1 MAKRRQGRA
10 KKWAIRIAI
19 IVVLYTVLGFIVL
32 PAIIKSQM
40 LKRLPAL
47 THRRV
52 AIQEVKLNPYALSF
66 TLRGLSLTE
75 TNGDEFIS
83 LGELYVNFE
92 SISLLKRGFV
102 FKEISVKK
110 PSANI
115 VRLLDGSFNFA
126 NLLTNAAPAGATP
139 KASQQLPLVMIDE
152 LKVEDGQ
159 LSFTDLDRKKAF
171 HRQLGPINVNLTK
184 FTTRPKEG
192 SPYSVVVSTED
203 GRTFAWSGDVTL
215 TPLHSAGTFK
225 LAGFQITRYAPYI
238 EDAVPIQI
246 LSGQVDLQT
255 DYRFDVT
262 GEEAIV
268 AVSNVTLD
276 VTNLLVETA
285 QPKPARAVVDQLH
298 LSISGVTL
306 DTAAKSLDVAEVRL
320 VDLKTGVTLLP
331 GAATTSTVAEAV
343 TPVPPQPKPAATQTN
358 NFQIRIG
365 EVALDNASFRFT
377 DESVEPHVESTI
389 AEFSGSVKGL
399 TSDLDT
405 VATVDFKGK
414 VNNYAPFSISGK
426 INPLASDLFVD
437 LAISLK
443 DDALLPGSPYAA
455 RYVGYPLEKGSLSLD
470 LHYYVTRR
478 ELKAENKVRVDQLQL
493 GEPSGSPDAIK
504 LPVKLGIALLQD
516 RHGVI
521 ALDVPLHGHIDDP
534 KFRLAPLIMQVFM
547 NVITKAITKPFAL
560 LGSVF
565 GGGED
570 LDHIA
575 FDLGKADF
583 TAGEVSKLDTLAT
596 ALYERPALKL
606 GITGSID
613 PVKDREVLA
622 KLKLERKLGEL
633 RVKELQAAGQKV
645 TSVDSVRLAPED
657 RERLVKLAYAEAMGL
672 VSSKATATG
681 ASTVLA
687 HLATKQNFEPL
698 RKNKSADQSKD
709 MTPKGPVGPADM
721 EVKLLEL
728 TEITSD
734 DFKKL
739 MDERAIAVQS
749 YLLQS
754 GKVTPERLTTVAPKT
769 VDASFQGSNRVN
781 LTLQ

>member
-1 MAKRRQGRA
+1 MVKRRQGNA
-10 KKWAIRIAI
+10 KRWAIGVGIAAG
-19 IVVLYTVLGFIVL
+19 LYTVIGFFVL

-52 AIQEVKLNPYALSF
+52 AIQEVKLNPYSLSF
-66 TLRGLSLTE
+66 TLRGFSLTE
-75 TNGDEFIS
+75 TNGDEFAS

-115 VRLLDGSFNFA
+115 VRLADGTFNFA
-126 NLLTNAAPAGATP
+126 NLLTNGATAGASP
-139 KASQQLPLVMIDE
+139 KTSQQLPLVMIDE
-152 LKVEDGQ
+152 LKVEDGHF
-159 LSFTDLDRKKAF
+159 SFTDLDRKKPF
-171 HRQLGPINVNLTK
+171 HQQWGPINVNLTK

-215 TPLHSAGTFK
+215 TPLHSTGTFK
-225 LAGFQITRYAPYI
+225 LAGLQITRYAPYI
-238 EDAVPIQI
+238 EDALPIQI

-262 GEEAIV
+262 GEEASV
-268 AVSNVTLD
+268 AISNVTVDLS
-276 VTNLLVETA
+276 NLQVETT
-285 QPKPARAVVDQLH
+285 QPKPAHAIVGQLH
-298 LSISGVTL
+298 LSISGVKL
-306 DTAAKSLDVAEVRL
+306 DTASKSIDVAEVRL
-320 VDLKTGVTLLP
+320 VDLRTGVTLLP
-331 GAATTSTVAEAV
+331 GAATTSTVAEVV
-343 TPVPPQPKPAATQTN
+343 TPVSPQPKSTGTPTN
-358 NFQIRIG
+358 NFEIRIG
-365 EVALDNASFRFT
+365 EVAVDNASFRFT
-377 DESVEPHVESTI
+377 DESVQPHVESTI
-389 AEFSGSVKGL
+389 EEFDGSVKGL
-399 TSDLDT
+399 TSDLNT
-405 VATVDFKGK
+405 VAAVDFKGK
-414 VNNYAPFSISGK
+414 VNKYAPFSISGK

-443 DDALLPGSPYAA
+443 DNALMPGSSYAA
-455 RYVGYPLEKGSLSLD
+455 KYVGFPLQKGAVSLD
-470 LHYYVTRR
+470 LHYYVTQR

-493 GEPSGSPDAIK
+493 GDPSGSPDAIK

-521 ALDVPLHGHIDDP
+521 ALDVPLHGRLDDP
-534 KFRLAPLIMQVFM
+534 KFRLGPLIMQVFM
-547 NVITKAITKPFAL
+547 NVITKAVTKPFAL

-570 LDHIA
+570 LDHVV
-575 FDLGKADF
+575 FDLGGAAF
-583 TAGEVSKLDTLAT
+583 TPGEVGKLDTLAT

-606 GITGSID
+606 GITGSVD
-613 PVKDREVLA
+613 PIKDREALA
-622 KLKLERKLGEL
+622 KRKLEKKLGEL
-633 RVKELQAAGQKV
+633 RVKELQAVGQKV

-657 RERLVKLAYAEAMGL
+657 RERLLKLAYAEATGL
-672 VSSKATATG
+672 VSSKASAAS
-681 ASTVLA
+681 ASTVLT
-687 HLATKQNFEPL
+687 HLMTKQNFEPL
-698 RKNKSADQSKD
+698 HRTKGVDQSKD
-709 MTPKGPVGPADM
+709 TTAKEPVSPADM

-728 TEITSD
+728 TEITPD
-734 DFKKL
+734 DFKTL
-739 MDERAIAVQS
+739 MDARATAVQG

-754 GKVTPERLTTVAPKT
+754 GKVTPERVALVASKA
-769 VDASFQGSNRVN
+769 VDASFQGLNRVN